1 MPHAWPV
8 EEVVGQRGTAADGK
22 VVGHNVGF
30 VIIIVIVIVFVEVK
44 VVVLAARGYNSCWG
58 CRLVSQVEDLNR
70 KMEV

>member
-1 MPHAWPV
+1 MLHAWPV

-44 VVVLAARGYNSCWG
+44 VVVLAATEATTAAGVAGWSVR
-58 CRLVSQVEDLNR
+58 
-70 KMEV
+70 